1 MTIDDYRVKLG
12 WSKRRMARE
21 AGIDVSTL
29 SDAIAG
35 KRIYKAKAG
44 LIANAISRGLGQEIT
59 IRDLDGLNLID

>member
-21 AGIDVSTL
+21 AGIDVTTL

-35 KRIYKAKAG
+35 KRVYKAKAG
-44 LIANAISRGLGQEIT
+44 MIANAIGRGLGQEIT
-59 IRDLDGLNLID
+59 YRDTEGLNLID